1 MTSEVIFTILRI
13 DNTKSARNMIYTKKT
28 ILNSVSHWL
37 MLFVLLFTT
46 TTAWAADVSGTINV
60 SSLADNA
67 ELKLTGAT
75 TLNIDVDKTIKSI
88 RGNYALTIQGSKTL
102 TVNNSNGDGIAV
114 GTLVSSAK
122 LNITASKAGLN
133 INNDIRVTGGSLDV
147 NAGSDGI
154 YSDEGKIEINCNTV
168 VKSSGGRAIYAQGD
182 ISLAG
187 NLTAETTAAKK
198 ECIRAGYAKDS
209 GFTISSISI
218 IGTTIEV
225 TSVSRSMNND

>member
-1 MTSEVIFTILRI
+1 MASEVMFTVLRI

-46 TTAWAADVSGTINV
+46 TTTWAADVSGTINV

-88 RGNYALTIQGSKTL
+88 RGDYTLTIQGSKTL

-122 LNITASKAGLN
+122 
-133 INNDIRVTGGSLDV
+133 
-147 NAGSDGI
+147 
-154 YSDEGKIEINCNTV
+154 
-168 VKSSGGRAIYAQGD
+168 
-182 ISLAG
+182 
-187 NLTAETTAAKK
+187 
-198 ECIRAGYAKDS
+198 
-209 GFTISSISI
+209 
-218 IGTTIEV
+218 
-225 TSVSRSMNND
+225 